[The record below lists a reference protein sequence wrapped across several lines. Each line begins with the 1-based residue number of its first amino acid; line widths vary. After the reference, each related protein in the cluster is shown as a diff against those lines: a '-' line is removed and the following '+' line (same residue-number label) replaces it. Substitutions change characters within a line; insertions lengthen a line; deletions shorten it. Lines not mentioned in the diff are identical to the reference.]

1 MARYSAAAL
10 QTTAKTSL
18 RGPTLAVGASNL
30 TLREVGVESTT
41 AVSSTVALRIASAL
55 GTSGTALDEV
65 PWADDRTAPLATT
78 FQAPTADHTAVA
90 GFIRIAALPAAI
102 GGGVIWTF
110 GPQELELAGGSGDGF
125 FLALPSGS
133 DAIINFYFDWEE

>member
-1 MARYSAAAL
+1 MARYSVAAL

-30 TLREVGVESTT
+30 TLREVGVEATT

-65 PWADDRTAPLATT
+65 PWAGDRTAPAATA

-102 GGGVIWTF
+102 GGGSHLDVRSARVTASWW
-110 GPQELELAGGSGDGF
+110 LGGRVLFVASKRLGCRRE
-125 FLALPSGS
+125 FLL
-133 DAIINFYFDWEE
+133 